1 MASGSYWQAYVQCP
15 FYRQDDGRARVH
27 CEWMINGATVSI
39 NFQSRRDFKN
49 QMTVF
54 CCEHY
59 TKCEIYRMLMENKYE
74 EEDL

>member
-1 MASGSYWQAYVQCP
+1 M
-15 FYRQDDGRARVH
+15 H